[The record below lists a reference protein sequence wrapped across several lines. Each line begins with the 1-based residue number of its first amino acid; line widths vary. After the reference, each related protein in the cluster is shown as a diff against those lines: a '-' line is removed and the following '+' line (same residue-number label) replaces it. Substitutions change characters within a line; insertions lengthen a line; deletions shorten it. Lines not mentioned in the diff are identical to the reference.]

1 MHLAVLQCFDIE
13 EAETLTVVQSTQRDP
28 EKNSNMR
35 MDDGGWGGV
44 MLAMQGW
51 GGFQNVGWRAAAAT
65 EDCGL
70 GDKHRHA
77 DSPEIFPNP

>member
-1 MHLAVLQCFDIE
+1 MLQCFDIK

-35 MDDGGWGGV
+35 MDEGGGGV
-44 MLAMQGW
+44 AMQGW

-65 EDCGL
+65 EDCGV

-77 DSPEIFPNP
+77 DSPEIFPNPKRSIT